1 MADVGE
7 LKAREGELSAEIDA
21 WTARA
26 PDLRAREAELEDRL
40 GEAVLDGDGGDAES
54 LEGELA
60 GVRRELA
67 RGEAAQSAREKRL
80 ADVREKRE
88 ALELQAR
95 RDRYNGLRSA
105 QSKTVRQVQETAE
118 ELAGHLD
125 TLMARAAKISDEA
138 RHLPEADRQRLGSVA
153 TALQHWLA
161 DTLRPPEHGG
171 LFKSLN
177 GLILQRWRG
186 RSLPA
191 LLRFA
196 DDNDDRQEAA

>member
-1 MADVGE
+1 MADLGE
-7 LKAREGELSAEIDA
+7 LQAREAELEAEMDA

-26 PDLRAREAELEDRL
+26 PDLRQREAELEEDL
-40 GEAVLDGDGGDAES
+40 GEAVLDGDEGDAES
-54 LEGELA
+54 LEEELA
-60 GVRRELA
+60 AVRRELA

-80 ADVREKRE
+80 EDVREKRE
-88 ALELQAR
+88 AVELQAR

-105 QSKTVRQVQETAE
+105 QSKTVRQVQETAD
-118 ELAGHLD
+118 ELAGHMD

-153 TALQHWLA
+153 AALQHWIA
-161 DTLRPPEHGG
+161 DNLRPSEFGG
-171 LFKSLN
+171 LFKGLN

-196 DDNDDRQEAA
+196 DDTDDRQEAA